1 MVFGDGFDKTLLL
14 ILISDKNNREQIINL
29 IKSVPLELME
39 RIQNVLSNKDNCLR
53 LVELNQ
59 FIRDDNGNNLMFRI
73 SINESNLRIK
83 LSKWKQYGNNYEE
96 EYDLDLGKISLDMIP
111 DDDIIYIGSFYN
123 SISELFLGIG
133 PIFINSDGVG
143 YELYIGEDN
152 KLVVQISG
160 NRIYDKKIN
169 MDILSVDFRY
179 NDLNDKNIKRLI
191 KGKK

>member
-133 PIFINSDGVG
+133 PMFINSDGVG

-191 KGKK
+191 KGKR